1 MRVKL
6 AAAQDGLPCIKPSP
20 VIHLRAAV
28 QKADKGQKGEGYRRG
43 DKQNADEVPRAR
55 TFQSLG

>member
-1 MRVKL
+1 VRVEFV
-6 AAAQDGLPCIKPSP
+6 AAQNRLPSVKPSP

-43 DKQNADEVPRAR
+43 DKQHPDEESRAR
-55 TFQSLG
+55 TSQSLG